1 MFVDKAL
8 EESICQVCVEDH
20 ESQFHWVCRCN
31 NRTLVAILDVAISR
45 MEDLFSEATPGQAT
59 IGQLVIGMA
68 RANEGHR
75 VCIGDWSASNV
86 RSARTGIPD
95 ASLHDLRWT

>member
-31 NRTLVAILDVAISR
+31 NRTLVAIRDGAFSR
-45 MEDLFSEATPGQAT
+45 MEVLLSGATPGQAA

-68 RANEGHR
+68 KADPFLP
-75 VCIGDWSASNV
+75 VWAIAF
-86 RSARTGIPD
+86 
-95 ASLHDLRWT
+95 